1 MSMNYNTQKGFTL
14 IEMVAVLGI
23 FTIMTSIVVFN
34 YNKFRSDTILTNMTY
49 EIALSI
55 REAQIYGVSARNA
68 IPGGVNTFS
77 RPYGIYIPPVNPP
90 TSQYFLFAD
99 TNPDLQYSGTDCAFV
114 QGGDICTT
122 PYTLQRNVVI
132 EGIHLE
138 NGESC
143 PSADKI
149 SILFKRPNPE
159 PIVNIDDDDD
169 VETFSRVQITVKA
182 PDDARRYVI
191 VANNGQISVENQPI
205 SICEI

>member
-1 MSMNYNTQKGFTL
+1 MNYNTQKGFTL

-23 FTIMTSIVVFN
+23 FGIVTSVVMFN
-34 YNKFRSDTILTNMTY
+34 HSKFQSDTILTNMAY

-99 TNPDLQYSGTDCAFV
+99 TTPDLRYSGTDCAFV
-114 QGGDICTT
+114 QGGDICATA
-122 PYTLQRNVVI
+122 YTLQRNILI
-132 EGIHLE
+132 ESIYVK
-138 NGESC
+138 NGENC
-143 PSADKI
+143 NLANKM

-159 PIVNIDDDDD
+159 PIVNIDINPL
-169 VETFSRVQITVKA
+169 TFSQVQITVKA
-182 PDDARRYVI
+182 PDGAKRYVI

-205 SICEI
+205 CGT